1 MIRALLILLV
11 LVPTA
16 VRAQPSAVRADAVAD
31 RAACALSE
39 TVRVTLSLEGPAP
52 LRVELPKML
61 LTADADSAW
70 RVRPD
75 GEARVTALPNNR
87 ERWEQR
93 LRLDPYVEGAPLVA
107 SFATVKA
114 NGEAITF
121 PAVRVT
127 VEKKVS
133 ANTAVL
139 PVTPPEDPPHP
150 PDVER
155 VNPLPW
161 IAAGVVLVCLV
172 LGVVVWKRSRK
183 VPPVPPLEWAL
194 AELARVRPEDGAP
207 TVERVA
213 EVLRSFVE
221 RHFGTPATKLT
232 TGELS
237 AAAAQ
242 QGWPV
247 EQADALR
254 GLLDECDRAKFA
266 GDLPDD
272 DGRRG
277 LVRRAVDWLNDIGRA
292 TGPR

>member
-1 MIRALLILLV
+1 MLALALLAL
-11 LVPTA
+11 
-16 VRAQPSAVRADAVAD
+16 AQPPAVRADATAD
-31 RAACALSE
+31 RTACALSE
-39 TVRVTLSLEGPAP
+39 SVRVTLSLEGPAP
-52 LRVELPKML
+52 LRVEVPKML

-107 SFATVKA
+107 SFAPVKA
-114 NGEAITF
+114 NGQAVEF

-139 PVTPPEDPPHP
+139 PVTPPEDPPAP
-150 PDVER
+150 PPVPR
-155 VNPLPW
+155 ANPRPYV
-161 IAAGVVLVCLV
+161 AAGVALVCFALAF
-172 LGVVVWKRSRK
+172 VVWRRARR
-183 VPPVPPLEWAL
+183 VPAVPPLEWAR
-194 AELARVRPEDGAP
+194 AELARVRPEDGPPA
-207 TVERVA
+207 VARVA
-213 EVLRSFVE
+213 EVLRAFVE
-221 RHFGTPATKLT
+221 RHFGAPATKLT
-232 TGELS
+232 TNELL

-277 LVRRAVDWLNDIGRA
+277 LVRRAGDWLNDVGRA
-292 TGPR
+292 AGPR

>member
-1 MIRALLILLV
+1 MTRALLVLLA
-11 LVPTA
+11 LAPTA
-16 VRAQPSAVRADAVAD
+16 VRAQPLRADATAD
-31 RAACALSE
+31 RTACALSDS
-39 TVRVTLSLEGPAP
+39 VRVVLSLEGPAP

-70 RVRPD
+70 RIRPD
-75 GEARVTALPNNR
+75 GDARVTPLPNSR
-87 ERWEQR
+87 ERWEQK

-107 SFATVKA
+107 SFAPVKA
-114 NGEAITF
+114 NGEPVTF

-127 VEKKVS
+127 VEKKVG

-139 PVTPPEDPPHP
+139 PVTPPEDPPRP

-155 VNPLPW
+155 ANPLPW
-161 IAAGVVLVCLV
+161 IAAAVALVCFALAFA
-172 LGVVVWKRSRK
+172 VWKRSQK
-183 VPPVPPLEWAL
+183 LPPVPPLEWAR
-194 AELARVRPEDGAP
+194 AELARVRTEEGPPA
-207 TVERVA
+207 VERVA
-213 EVLRSFVE
+213 EVLRAFVE

-232 TGELS
+232 TSELS

-277 LVRRAVDWLNDIGRA
+277 LVRRAVDWLNDVGRA
-292 TGPR
+292 AGPR